1 MSLIAKIAEAVGVTH
16 AEVVR
21 VARDGGGT
29 TEADWRIAHAIEAA
43 GGRSAYEL
51 MLTAGRD
58 QMIAEIWG
66 DSGAPAET
74 PAQTNDLA
82 VYDSE
87 ITVYSEDTAP
97 DGPNRISPHHPHD
110 DGEADPV
117 QARADQA
124 ATVHADL
131 VDLTDEVDTAEQ
143 VYRRWG
149 SPIDAV
155 HQAARRTVQALLL
168 SHPRTRRRAA
178 YRARQARRLA
188 LAA

>member
-1 MSLIAKIAEAVGVTH
+1 MLSI
-16 AEVVR
+16 AEVVEATGATRAEILR
-21 VARDGGGT
+21 VATRGGT

-43 GGRSAYEL
+43 GGKRAAEL

-66 DSGAPAET
+66 DSGAAPEPVAPTNPRADYDPET
-74 PAQTNDLA
+74 R
-82 VYDSE
+82 
-87 ITVYSEDTAP
+87 VYSEPTAP
-97 DGPNRISPHHPHD
+97 DGPNRIAPHHPHD
-110 DGEADPV
+110 QGEDDP
-117 QARADQA
+117 QAARADQA

-131 VDLTDEVDTAEQ
+131 AALTDDPDTAERI
-143 VYRRWG
+143 YRRWA

-155 HQAARRTVQALLL
+155 HQAARREVQQLLL

-178 YRARQARRLA
+178 HRARRVRRLA